1 MVVQLGSNFDS
12 VVEKR
17 VMGLEVGP
25 KTETSNPELVN
36 RNRRTGLVG
45 RNMYV
50 NAAWQ
55 VGSAGGFGRWV
66 RVYHE
71 LKIGRAS

>member
-45 RNMYV
+45 P
-50 NAAWQ
+50 
-55 VGSAGGFGRWV
+55 VGGSGRSGPVGGSGRWV
-66 RVYHE
+66 R
-71 LKIGRAS
+71 